1 MRLWAATTGDCMQRA
16 SPAKA
21 VSAVRLQQ
29 EKICTFIILRGYGS
43 CTRARRRTDG
53 LVSGSAKTHWA
64 SAPSRPGLGYPASS
78 LNCLATWYTGS
89 ALSGGLRLQWL
100 NLVGFSSNDFRPN
113 HHFIN
118 V

>member
-1 MRLWAATTGDCMQRA
+1 MQRA

-29 EKICTFIILRGYGS
+29 EKICTFIILRGYGK
-43 CTRARRRTDG
+43 AAHVPGVARTDLCLALPKRIG
-53 LVSGSAKTHWA
+53 LLP
-64 SAPSRPGLGYPASS
+64 PSRPGLGYPASS